1 MFKKSVAAFTLAWAV
16 AFSTPLYAA
25 NGSGAARIPTP
36 QSSLSVAE
44 KTDLLFMREEEKLAR
59 DVYLTLYESWKLTV
73 FSNIAS
79 SEQSHMDA
87 ILKLLRTYRLSDPA
101 AGNEIGEFTDPE
113 LQTLYNTLIAKG
125 AISALDALQ
134 VGGIIEETDMHD
146 LVEAIEH
153 SDNAD
158 IDATYES
165 LLCGSR
171 NHLRAFAGSLTSMTG
186 QPYTAQVITQDEVD
200 LILGSPVEQCGRR

>member
-1 MFKKSVAAFTLAWAV
+1 MFKKSAVAIALAWAV
-16 AFSTPLYAA
+16 ALSAPLYAA
-25 NGSGAARIPTP
+25 NGSGSTRTSV
-36 QSSLSVAE
+36 SSLSAVE

-87 ILKLLRTYRLSDPA
+87 LLKLLRTYRLPDPA
-101 AGNEIGEFTDPE
+101 AGNEIGEFSNPA
-113 LQTLYNTLIAKG
+113 LQSLYNTLIAKG
-125 AISALDALQ
+125 ATSALDALQ

>member
-1 MFKKSVAAFTLAWAV
+1 MFKKSAVAIALAWAV
-16 AFSTPLYAA
+16 ALSAPLYAA
-25 NGSGAARIPTP
+25 YGSGSTRTSV
-36 QSSLSVAE
+36 SSLSAVE

-87 ILKLLRTYRLSDPA
+87 LLKLLRTYRLPDPA
-101 AGNEIGEFTDPE
+101 AGNEIGEFSNPA
-113 LQTLYNTLIAKG
+113 LQSLYNTLIAKG
-125 AISALDALQ
+125 ATSALDALQ

>member
-1 MFKKSVAAFTLAWAV
+1 MLGKSVAAFALAGAM
-16 AFSTPLYAA
+16 ALSAPLYAA
-25 NGSGAARIPTP
+25 NGAAAARAPSG

-59 DVYLTLYESWKLTV
+59 DVYLALYESWTLPV

-87 ILKLLRTYRLSDPA
+87 ILKLLRTYRLTDPA
-101 AGNEIGEFTDPE
+101 AGNAIGEFTDPA

-146 LVEAIEH
+146 LVEAIER

-158 IDATYES
+158 LDATYES

-171 NHLRAFAGSLTSMTG
+171 NHLRAFAGNLTSMTG
-186 QPYTAQVITQDEVD
+186 QPYTAQVITQEEVD